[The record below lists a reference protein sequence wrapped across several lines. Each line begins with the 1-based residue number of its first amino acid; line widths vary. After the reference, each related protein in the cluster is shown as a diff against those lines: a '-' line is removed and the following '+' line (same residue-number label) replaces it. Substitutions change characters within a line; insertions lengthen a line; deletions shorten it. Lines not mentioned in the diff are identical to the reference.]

1 MLLTLYYCIIEQQ
14 RKNEFKG
21 EFILKRIAALLLALL
36 LVASCFAGCKKK
48 EESNVLKVPEI
59 EYEVPEWYRDAKFGI
74 FIHYGVYSV
83 PAYGDEWYGHWMYI
97 PEEKSYGGDT
107 IYDYHM
113 ETYGGPDKV
122 GYKDFIPDFLKG
134 ISAWQKNNGAEQ
146 WAQLFEDAG
155 AKYVVPVGIH
165 HDSYALYNSDVQ
177 KTYNSVNGAG
187 VDYIGELKDALKK
200 RDIKLGISNHFV
212 ENDWFFDETKAVG
225 GDLTDPAY
233 SELYGTGGSKTKE
246 HIEKWYALSME
257 IINKYHPDLIY
268 YDFDLQDKELN
279 MYKDANRY
287 LMLQNYYELSKDWEG
302 CEGVVCNYK
311 HDAFTPETAVLDKER
326 EALNTI
332 NPIPWQTD
340 TSVGAKSWGYITNEE
355 YRSGEEFITALIDI
369 VSKNGNLLLNIGPK
383 ADGTI
388 PEQAEEI
395 LRTIGSWLS
404 TYGDA
409 IYATRPWEV
418 YGEGETENSGDT
430 YQYTASDIRF
440 TKSKDDK
447 HLYIT
452 AMGTPES
459 NKIAVKTLNKT
470 NWNGE
475 KIDKIC
481 LINGSERTELEWTQS
496 ENALEISLP
505 SGIEG
510 ACTVDVTFK
519 NGESIPELLKSA
531 DEIIQADGKE
541 DFNLAFT
548 GEESYLLAE
557 VSADKKGVLTVSFDN
572 QDKSPYTIAVSKS
585 KKTQYVSVP
594 IVSEKGTAGVKI
606 FGTDG
611 VKVERF
617 KFCKTLST
625 DGQIEAEDFDMQ
637 SGSVRAEDCAEGGKN
652 LGYVTEGDWVCYG
665 AVDFGS
671 GKTKITARVAGSG
684 QKCNIRLD
692 SPDGR
697 IIATLGGE
705 DTGGWTE
712 YKTFDYEMKKTE
724 GIHSVFITYDTGWSD
739 FNIKEFS
746 FS

>member
-1 MLLTLYYCIIEQQ
+1 
-14 RKNEFKG
+14 
-21 EFILKRIAALLLALL
+21 LKRIAALFLAALL
-36 LVASCFAGCKKK
+36 IFACFSGCKKT
-48 EESNVLKVPEI
+48 EEAEELKVPEI
-59 EYEVPEWYRDAKFGI
+59 EYEVPEWFRDAKFGI

-107 IYDYHM
+107 IYDYHLK
-113 ETYGGPDKV
+113 TYGGPDKV

-134 ISAWQKNNGAEQ
+134 ISTWQKNNGAEQ

-165 HDSYALYNSDVQ
+165 HDSYALYDSDVQ
-177 KTYNSVNGAG
+177 TTYNSVNGAG
-187 VDYIGELKDALKK
+187 VDYIGELKKALKE

-212 ENDWFFDETKAVG
+212 ENDWFFDETKAKG
-225 GDLTDPAY
+225 GDLTDPEYA
-233 SELYGTGGSKTKE
+233 ELYGTGGSKTKE
-246 HIEKWYALSME
+246 HIEKWYAISME
-257 IINKYHPDLIY
+257 IINKYQPDLIY
-268 YDFDLQDKELN
+268 YDFDLQNKELN
-279 MYKDANRY
+279 MYENANRY
-287 LMLQNYYELSKDWEG
+287 LMLQNYYELSKSWEG

-311 HDAFTPETAVLDKER
+311 HEAFTPDIAVLDKER
-326 EALNTI
+326 EALGAI
-332 NPIPWQTD
+332 NPIAWQTD

-388 PEQAEEI
+388 PEEAESV
-395 LRTIGSWLS
+395 LRTIGKWLD

-430 YQYTASDIRF
+430 YQYTGSDIRF
-440 TKSKDDK
+440 TKSKDDTK
-447 HLYIT
+447 LYIS
-452 AMGTPES
+452 ALGTPEN
-459 NKIAVKTLNKT
+459 NKISVKTLGKN
-470 NWNGE
+470 NWDASSV
-475 KIDKIC
+475 DKIC
-481 LINGSERTELEWTQS
+481 LINGKGRIELEWNQS
-496 ENALEISLP
+496 ESALEINLP
-505 SGIEG
+505 KGIEG
-510 ACTVDVTFK
+510 ACAVEVSFK
-519 NGESIPELLKSA
+519 DGKIPELVKSA

-541 DFNLAFT
+541 EFNLVFT
-548 GEESYLLAE
+548 GGENYLLAE

-572 QDKSPYTIAVSKS
+572 QDKQPYTSAVSKS

-594 IVSEKGTAGVKI
+594 VEGEKGTAGVKI
-606 FGTDG
+606 FGTEG

-617 KFCKTLST
+617 KFCKKIST
-625 DGQIEAEDFDMQ
+625 ASQIEAEDFDMQ

-652 LGYVTEGDWVCYG
+652 LGYVGEGDWVCYC

-671 GKTKITARVAGSG
+671 GKSKITARLAGSG
-684 QKCNIRLD
+684 QKCNVRLD
-692 SPDGR
+692 SPDGK

-712 YKTFDYEMKKTE
+712 YKTFDYDMKKTE
-724 GIHSVFITYDTGWSD
+724 GIHSVYITYDTSWSD
-739 FNIKEFS
+739 LNINWFS
-746 FS
+746 FE